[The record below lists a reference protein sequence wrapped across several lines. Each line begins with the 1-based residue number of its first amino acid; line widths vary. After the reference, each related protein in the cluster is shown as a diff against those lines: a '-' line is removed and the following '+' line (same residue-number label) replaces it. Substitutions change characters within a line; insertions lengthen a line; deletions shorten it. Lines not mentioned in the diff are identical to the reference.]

1 MKKILVP
8 TDFSDCAENATDI
21 AFNLAEKF
29 GSELHFY
36 HYVNLPLDWI
46 YLDVANGGISPNLSS
61 QTYEA
66 NQKLKDL
73 AKRAESRDI
82 KCITHLNYDSSSSAI
97 STYATKNSISLIVMG
112 SHGAKG
118 AKEFFIGSN
127 AQMVV
132 RNADIPVL
140 IIKHKT
146 EKFEIPNILFV
157 SDFEEEMI
165 RPFEDVVA
173 FAESLGAKI
182 HLLFIN
188 TPADFKRSWV
198 IRERMESFV
207 ALASKNL
214 AAAEIL
220 DAVYFEEGLEHICEE
235 HMTSLLAIA
244 THHRKG
250 LSRAFLG
257 SFTESIVNHVK
268 VPVMSFPVLK

>member
-8 TDFSDCAENATDI
+8 TDFSDCAQNATDT
-21 AFNLAEKF
+21 AFSLAEKF

-36 HYVNLPLDWI
+36 HYVNLPLDWTHF
-46 YLDVANGGISPNLSS
+46 DAAHGAVSPNLSS

-73 AKRAESRDI
+73 AKKAESLGI
-82 KCITHLNYDSSSSAI
+82 QCVTHLNYDSSSESI
-97 STYATKNSISLIVMG
+97 SNYSKKNDISLIVMG

-140 IIKHKT
+140 IIKHKS

-165 RPFEDVVA
+165 RPFEHVVS

-182 HLLFIN
+182 HLLYIN
-188 TPADFKRSWV
+188 TPAEFKRSW
-198 IRERMESFV
+198 IIKERMESFV

-214 AAAEIL
+214 AGAEIV
-220 DAVYFEEGLEHICEE
+220 DAIYFEEGLEHFCEE

-257 SFTESIVNHVK
+257 SFTETIVNHVK
-268 VPVMSFPVLK
+268 VPVMSFPVSH